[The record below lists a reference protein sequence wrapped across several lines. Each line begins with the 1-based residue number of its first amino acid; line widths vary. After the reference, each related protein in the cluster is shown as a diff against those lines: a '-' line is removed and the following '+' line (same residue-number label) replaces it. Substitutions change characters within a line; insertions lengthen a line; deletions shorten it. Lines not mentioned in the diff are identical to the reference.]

1 MISAG
6 KSLATR
12 WFVIVR
18 RVKDRD
24 MGFVTSDSKVIEK
37 SLDKGY
43 IGLEFPNQKIAD
55 EYMMKNNIQ
64 RVLPMV

>member
-6 KSLATR
+6 KSIATR

-24 MGFVTSDSKVIEK
+24 MGFVTSDSEVIEK

-43 IGLEFPNQKIAD
+43 IGLEFPNQNVAD

>member
-6 KSLATR
+6 KSIATR
-12 WFVIVR
+12 WFVMVR

-43 IGLEFPNQKIAD
+43 IGLEFPNKNVAD
-55 EYMMKNNIQ
+55 DYMVKNNIQ
-64 RVLPMV
+64 RVVPMV